1 MNIWQEEGD
10 DLLKISSVFG
20 SAKSTQEA
28 DNVIILQ
35 VSKTA
40 KEERGNYLK
49 FIEVLK
55 FHRLENI
62 RWFYYKL

>member
-40 KEERGNYLK
+40 KEERGSFLK
-49 FIEVLK
+49 FIEVL
-55 FHRLENI
+55 HT
-62 RWFYYKL
+62 